1 MYAIVSIFLD
11 DNCYLKLARFL
22 TAVDISCQVSATEG
36 AGRPS
41 QYRYCIFLRW
51 FCVKQG
57 QISAL
62 HHQECFLGMASQL
75 SCGCLEAGSQRTRGI
90 RSEPIIHIHIYIN
103 IYIYALLQQSMREQ
117 GAAVRSQLRFP
128 STWGCGCAVSSWLNP
143 HEPNL
148 GTSVVLKILGP
159 EYRPGWL
166 PLIVHIP
173 LGRIFPSAN
182 YQSCRL
188 RWTGTVWT
196 RAGDHSWGQCGH
208 GHLAQGW
215 KQICH

>member
-90 RSEPIIHIHIYIN
+90 RSEPIIHIYICPP
-103 IYIYALLQQSMREQ
+103 
-117 GAAVRSQLRFP
+117 AAEHEGTGCSSTEPAQVPQHLGLRVCSF
-128 STWGCGCAVSSWLNP
+128 
-143 HEPNL
+143 
-148 GTSVVLKILGP
+148 
-159 EYRPGWL
+159 
-166 PLIVHIP
+166 
-173 LGRIFPSAN
+173 
-182 YQSCRL
+182 Q
-188 RWTGTVWT
+188 
-196 RAGDHSWGQCGH
+196 
-208 GHLAQGW
+208 LAQPT
-215 KQICH
+215 